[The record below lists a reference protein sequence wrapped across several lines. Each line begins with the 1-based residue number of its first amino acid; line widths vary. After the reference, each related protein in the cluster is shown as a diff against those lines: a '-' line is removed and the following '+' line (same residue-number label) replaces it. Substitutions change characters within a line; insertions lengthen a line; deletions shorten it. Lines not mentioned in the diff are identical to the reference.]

1 MHVSRRHALISL
13 ASAAAT
19 SALPACGGGSFVP
32 APTPLPSPTTTYD
45 VIIVGAGCAGIAAA
59 RAALSYGANV
69 LVLEAQNRIG
79 GRAYTDT
86 KTFSEIGFDL
96 GAQFFQACLTGNEL
110 YEIAQAQGLTLLDS
124 AGNGPPESL
133 TTSITIGSSPADS
146 LDVAAFGL
154 TAATL
159 KAAILTSGAA
169 IAADPE
175 LDVPVSAILPPSIT
189 SLPWYLPA
197 ASQAIGEIVGATSM
211 SLLDLYVYT
220 NFEPLPFAV
229 PGSDFIVKSGMGT
242 FITSLAKGLPIV
254 TSAPVSSITTGGAT
268 VSVTTGSTTYQAKTV
283 IVTAPTNVLAKSNA
297 SGGISFSPALPS
309 SYLSAFAGL
318 PLVPIYKALLGFK
331 SSFQFDVPP
340 GTTPAQQPFSVV
352 FPLTTTETATFF
364 PNFWST
370 NTCEFIA
377 NGTLAQT
384 LDAAGNQGAAPMLLA
399 QLETAFPGATAAW
412 DGRITGTNWMS
423 NPYFGGA
430 FSAALPGQY
439 GSRAVIQ
446 KPIGNQL
453 WFAGEAT
460 STGGER
466 GLLLAAYRTGLTAG
480 TAAATTALKIS
491 GAAARKRGSN
501 V

>member
-1 MHVSRRHALISL
+1 MRVSRRHALISL
-13 ASAAAT
+13 ASAAAS

-32 APTPLPSPTTTYD
+32 APAPLPSPTTTFD

-69 LVLEAQNRIG
+69 LILEAQNRIG

-96 GAQFFQACLTGNEL
+96 GAQFFQACLTGDEL

-124 AGNGPPESL
+124 AGNGPPASL

-146 LDVAAFGL
+146 IDVAAFGFA
-154 TAATL
+154 AATL
-159 KAAILTSGAA
+159 KAAILTTGAA
-169 IAADPE
+169 IAADPA
-175 LDVPVSAILPPSIT
+175 LDVPVSAILTPSIT
-189 SLPWYLPA
+189 SLPWYVPA
-197 ASQAIGEIVGATSM
+197 ASQAIDEIVGGTNM

-220 NFEPLPFAV
+220 NLEPLPFAV
-229 PGSDFIVKSGMGT
+229 PGSDFIVKTGMGT
-242 FITSLAKGLPIV
+242 FIASLAKGLPIV
-254 TSAPVSSITTGGAT
+254 TSAPVTSITTGGAT
-268 VSVTTGSTTYQAKTV
+268 VSVTTAGATYQAKTV
-283 IVTAPTNVLAKSNA
+283 IVTAPTNVLAKSNT
-297 SGGISFSPALPS
+297 SGGVTFSPPLPS
-309 SYLSAFAGL
+309 SYLNAFAGL
-318 PLVPIYKALLGFK
+318 PLVPVYKALLGFK

-340 GTTPAQQPFSVV
+340 GSTQQPFSVV
-352 FPLTTTETATFF
+352 FPLTNAEIATFF
-364 PNFWST
+364 PNFWGT

-384 LDAAGNQGAAPMLLA
+384 LDAAGNQGAAPLLLA
-399 QLETAFPGATAAW
+399 QLETVFPGATAAW

-430 FSAALPGQY
+430 FSAAFPGQY
-439 GSRAVIQ
+439 GSRALIQ

-491 GAAARKRGSN
+491 GASARKP

>member
-1 MHVSRRHALISL
+1 MRVSRRHALISL
-13 ASAAAT
+13 ASAAAS

-32 APTPLPSPTTTYD
+32 PAPLPSPTTTFD

-69 LVLEAQNRIG
+69 LILEAQNRIG

-96 GAQFFQACLTGNEL
+96 GAQFFQACLTGDEL

-124 AGNGPPESL
+124 AGNGPPASL

-146 LDVAAFGL
+146 IDVAAFGFA
-154 TAATL
+154 AATL
-159 KAAILTSGAA
+159 KAAILTTGAA
-169 IAADPE
+169 IAADPA
-175 LDVPVSAILPPSIT
+175 LDVPVSSILTPSIT
-189 SLPWYLPA
+189 SLPWYVPA
-197 ASQAIGEIVGATSM
+197 ASQAIDEIVGGTNM

-220 NFEPLPFAV
+220 NLEPLPFAV
-229 PGSDFIVKSGMGT
+229 PGSDFIVKTGMGT
-242 FITSLAKGLPIV
+242 FIASLAKGLPIV
-254 TSAPVSSITTGGAT
+254 TSAPVTSITTGGAT
-268 VSVTTGSTTYQAKTV
+268 VSVTTAGATYQAKTV
-283 IVTAPTNVLAKSNA
+283 IVTAPTNVLAKSNT
-297 SGGISFSPALPS
+297 SGGVTFSPPLPS
-309 SYLSAFAGL
+309 SYLNAFAGL
-318 PLVPIYKALLGFK
+318 PLVPVYKALLGFK

-340 GTTPAQQPFSVV
+340 GSTQQPFSVV
-352 FPLTTTETATFF
+352 FPLTNAEIATFF
-364 PNFWST
+364 PNFWGT

-384 LDAAGNQGAAPMLLA
+384 LDAAGNQGAAPLLLA
-399 QLETAFPGATAAW
+399 QLETVFPGATAAW

-430 FSAALPGQY
+430 FSAAFPGQY
-439 GSRAVIQ
+439 GSRALIQ

-491 GAAARKRGSN
+491 GASARKP

>member
-1 MHVSRRHALISL
+1 
-13 ASAAAT
+13 
-19 SALPACGGGSFVP
+19 LPACGGGSFVP
-32 APTPLPSPTTTYD
+32 PAPLPSPTTTFD

-69 LVLEAQNRIG
+69 LILEAQNRIG

-96 GAQFFQACLTGNEL
+96 GAQFFQACLTGDEL

-124 AGNGPPESL
+124 AGNGPPASL

-146 LDVAAFGL
+146 IDVAAFGFA
-154 TAATL
+154 AATL
-159 KAAILTSGAA
+159 KAAILTTGAA
-169 IAADPE
+169 IAADPA
-175 LDVPVSAILPPSIT
+175 LDVPVSSILTPSIT
-189 SLPWYLPA
+189 SLPWYVPA
-197 ASQAIGEIVGATSM
+197 ASQAIDEIVGGTNM

-220 NFEPLPFAV
+220 NLEPLPFAV
-229 PGSDFIVKSGMGT
+229 PGSDFIVKTGMGT
-242 FITSLAKGLPIV
+242 FIASLAKGLPIV
-254 TSAPVSSITTGGAT
+254 TSAPVTSITTGGAT
-268 VSVTTGSTTYQAKTV
+268 VSVTTAGATYQAKAV
-283 IVTAPTNVLAKSNA
+283 IVTAPTNVLAKSNT
-297 SGGISFSPALPS
+297 SGGVTFSPPLPS
-309 SYLSAFAGL
+309 SYLNAFAGL
-318 PLVPIYKALLGFK
+318 PLVPVYKALLGFK

-340 GTTPAQQPFSVV
+340 GSTQQPFSVV
-352 FPLTTTETATFF
+352 FPLTNAEIATFF
-364 PNFWST
+364 PNFWGT

-384 LDAAGNQGAAPMLLA
+384 LDAAGNQGAAPLLLA
-399 QLETAFPGATAAW
+399 QLETVFPGATAAW

-430 FSAALPGQY
+430 FSAAFPGQY
-439 GSRAVIQ
+439 GSRALIQ

-491 GAAARKRGSN
+491 GASARKP

>member
-1 MHVSRRHALISL
+1 MRVSRRHALISL

-32 APTPLPSPTTTYD
+32 APAPLPSPTTTFD

-86 KTFSEIGFDL
+86 KTFAEIGFDL
-96 GAQFFQACLTGNEL
+96 GAQFFQACLTGDEL
-110 YEIAQAQGLTLLDS
+110 FEIAQAQGLTLLDS
-124 AGNGPPESL
+124 AGTGPPESL
-133 TTSITIGSSPADS
+133 GVSITLG
-146 LDVAAFGL
+146 
-154 TAATL
+154 TAAAGSTDVLNFGIATAAL
-159 KAAILTSGAA
+159 KAAILSAGAA
-169 IAADPE
+169 IAADPA
-175 LDVPVSAILPPSIT
+175 LDVPVSSILTPSIT
-189 SLPWYLPA
+189 SLPWYEPA
-197 ASQAIGEIVGATSM
+197 ASQSINEIVGSTNM

-229 PGSDFIVKSGMGT
+229 PGSDFIVKTGMGT
-242 FITSLAKGLPIV
+242 FIASLAKGLPIV
-254 TSAPVSSITTGGAT
+254 TSAPVSAITTGGAT
-268 VSVTTGSTTYQAKTV
+268 ISVTTGNTTYQAKTV
-283 IVTAPTNVLAKSNA
+283 IVTAPTNVLAKSNT
-297 SGGISFSPALPS
+297 SGGIRFNPPLPS

-331 SSFQFDVPP
+331 SSVQFNVPGVSP
-340 GTTPAQQPFSVV
+340 QQSFSVV
-352 FPLTTTETATFF
+352 LPLVNSEISTFF
-364 PNFWST
+364 PNFWGT

-384 LDAAGNQGAAPMLLA
+384 LDAAGNQGAAPLLLA
-399 QLETAFPGATAAW
+399 QLETVFPGATAAW

-466 GLLLAAYRTGLTAG
+466 GLLLAAYRTGQTAG

-491 GAAARKRGSN
+491 GAVRRQGPAPSL
-501 V
+501 

>member
-1 MHVSRRHALISL
+1 M
-13 ASAAAT
+13 
-19 SALPACGGGSFVP
+19 PACGGGSF
-32 APTPLPSPTTTYD
+32 APTPAPSPAVTYD
-45 VIIVGAGCAGIAAA
+45 VIIVGAGCAGISAA
-59 RAALSYGANV
+59 RAALGYGANV

-96 GAQFFQACLTGNEL
+96 GAQFFQACLTGDEL

-124 AGNGPPESL
+124 SGNGPPASL
-133 TTSITIGSSPADS
+133 LTSITIGSSPADS
-146 LDVAAFGL
+146 IDVAAFVVAG
-154 TAATL
+154 AAL
-159 KAAILTSGAA
+159 KVAILTSGAA

-175 LDVPVSAILPPSIT
+175 LDVPVSSILTPSIT
-189 SLPWYLPA
+189 SLPWYVPA
-197 ASQAIGEIVGATSM
+197 ASQAIGEIVGGTNM

-242 FITSLAKGLPIV
+242 FIASLAKGLPIV

-268 VSVTTGSTTYQAKTV
+268 ISVTTGSTTYQAKTV
-283 IVTAPTNVLAKSNA
+283 IVTAPTDVLAKSNS
-297 SGGISFSPALPS
+297 SGSITFNPPLPS
-309 SYLSAFAGL
+309 SYLDAFAGL

-340 GTTPAQQPFSVV
+340 GTTPTQQPFSVV
-352 FPLTTTETATFF
+352 FPLSNTESATFF

-384 LDAAGNQGAAPMLLA
+384 LDAAGNQGAAPILLA

-412 DGRITGTNWMS
+412 DGRITGSNWMS

-430 FSAALPGQY
+430 FSAALPGKY
-439 GSRAVIQ
+439 GSRALIQ

-491 GAAARKRGSN
+491 SASQRKH
-501 V
+501 

>member
-1 MHVSRRHALISL
+1 MSVSRRHALISL
-13 ASAAAT
+13 ASAAAS
-19 SALPACGGGSFVP
+19 SALPACGGGAFVP
-32 APTPLPSPTTTYD
+32 APAPLPSPTTTFD

-69 LVLEAQNRIG
+69 LILEAQNRIG

-96 GAQFFQACLTGNEL
+96 GAQFFQACLTGDEL

-124 AGNGPPESL
+124 AGNGPPASL

-146 LDVAAFGL
+146 IDVAAFGFA
-154 TAATL
+154 AATL
-159 KAAILTSGAA
+159 KAAILTTGAA
-169 IAADPE
+169 IAADPA
-175 LDVPVSAILPPSIT
+175 LDVPVSAILTPSIT
-189 SLPWYLPA
+189 SLPWYVPA
-197 ASQAIGEIVGATSM
+197 ASQAIDEIVGGTNM

-220 NFEPLPFAV
+220 NLEPLPFAV
-229 PGSDFIVKSGMGT
+229 PGSDFIVKTGMGT
-242 FITSLAKGLPIV
+242 FIASLAKGLPIV
-254 TSAPVSSITTGGAT
+254 TSAPVTSITTGGAT
-268 VSVTTGSTTYQAKTV
+268 VSVTTAGATYQAKAV
-283 IVTAPTNVLAKSNA
+283 IVTAPTNVLAKSNT
-297 SGGISFSPALPS
+297 SGGVTFSPPLPS
-309 SYLSAFAGL
+309 SYLNAFAGL
-318 PLVPIYKALLGFK
+318 PLVPVYKALLGFK

-340 GTTPAQQPFSVV
+340 GSTQQPFSVV
-352 FPLTTTETATFF
+352 FPLTNAEIATFF
-364 PNFWST
+364 PNFWGT

-384 LDAAGNQGAAPMLLA
+384 LDAAGNQGAAPLLLA
-399 QLETAFPGATAAW
+399 QLETVFPGATAAW

-430 FSAALPGQY
+430 FSAAFPGQY
-439 GSRAVIQ
+439 GSRALIQ

-491 GAAARKRGSN
+491 GASARKP